1 VPSDATYLYPGQIFA
16 SKTPSTLTTI
26 LGSCVAV
33 CLFDPALRVGG
44 MNHFVLPHD
53 AGARPAPGRF
63 GNLAVDLLLAEMLK
77 LGCDRARLQAKLFG
91 GASVVQAFSS
101 SRMLGAQNVEAA
113 RQRLAGQAV
122 PVVAHDVGGERARKL
137 IYETGEGTAWVR
149 SL

>member
-1 VPSDATYLYPGQIFA
+1 
-16 SKTPSTLTTI
+16 
-26 LGSCVAV
+26 
-33 CLFDPALRVGG
+33 
-44 MNHFVLPHD
+44 
-53 AGARPAPGRF
+53 
-63 GNLAVDLLLAEMLK
+63 
-77 LGCDRARLQAKLFG
+77 
-91 GASVVQAFSS
+91 VVQAFSS